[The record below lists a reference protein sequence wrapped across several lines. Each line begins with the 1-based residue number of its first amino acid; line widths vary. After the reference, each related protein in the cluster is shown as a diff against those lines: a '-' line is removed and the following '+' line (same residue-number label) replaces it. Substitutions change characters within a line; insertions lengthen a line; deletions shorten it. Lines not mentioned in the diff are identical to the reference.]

1 MDKTTLRIAI
11 LFVLFLWNPY
21 IASEASTP
29 SPARDTVMASMLVSS
44 PGAMIWQAGG
54 HAAIRLQCPAY
65 GLDNAFSYET
75 DNAGGTL
82 GQLLGQARGR
92 YVSVESREYISHFK
106 EEGRKVKSYPLNL
119 TDMQIRRLWQ
129 LLDECV
135 ESGCEDNFNVRF
147 SNCNSKAIDKI
158 IEALD
163 SDNLIIKDNRYIT
176 DDNGTLQKSIL
187 KDESP
192 WATLVFNVGCGTD
205 ADKTDSWRTR
215 MVPLM
220 METCFSDA
228 LIESADGSVRPFLA
242 GNGETVVAGESKK
255 TCQALSPASLSLILL
270 IFVVV
275 VSLLDLSG
283 KCRKTVRVSDIV
295 LLVMQTAGFVALALV
310 SIVPASIGTPWNW
323 MYIPLNPLPL
333 IVWVCFRGKAI
344 CARFFVF
351 YGTVCLLFTFA
362 PMFTSEADTWSSL
375 ISVAIAVRTLSHY
388 INQLSK
394 HKQ

>member
-1 MDKTTLRIAI
+1 MDKTALRIAI

-29 SPARDTVMASMLVSS
+29 SPVRDTVMVSMLVSS

-65 GLDNAFSYET
+65 GLDNTFSYET

-92 YVSVESREYISHFK
+92 YVSVESREYIFHFK
-106 EEGRKVKSYPLNL
+106 EEGRNVKSYPLNL
-119 TDMQIRRLWQ
+119 TDRQIRRLWQ
-129 LLDECV
+129 LLDESV
-135 ESGCEDNFNVRF
+135 ESGYEDNFNVRF

-163 SDNLIIKDNRYIT
+163 PDNIVIKNHRYIT

-187 KDESP
+187 KEESP

-220 METCFSDA
+220 METCFRDA

-242 GNGETVVAGESKK
+242 GYGETIVAGESKK
-255 TCQALSPASLSLILL
+255 TCQMFSPTSLSLMLL
-270 IFVVV
+270 IFVVA
-275 VSLLDLSG
+275 VSMLDLSG
-283 KCRKTVRVSDIV
+283 KCRKMVRISDIA
-295 LLVMQTAGFVALALV
+295 LLAVQTAGFVALALV
-310 SIVPASIGTPWNW
+310 SVVPASIGTPWNW

-333 IVWVCFRGKAI
+333 IVWTCFRREVI
-344 CARFFVF
+344 CAGFFIF

-362 PMFTSEADTWSSL
+362 PMFTSEADIWSSL
-375 ISVAIAVRTLSHY
+375 ISIAIAVRTLSHY
-388 INQLSK
+388 INKLSK
-394 HKQ
+394 YKQ